1 MNIISNFDVVM
12 WDRGLRV
19 RNVVFMNFPSNET
32 RAIYGPIILDRCT
45 DRCGGKLL
53 SYLTIY

>member
-1 MNIISNFDVVM
+1 M

-45 DRCGGKLL
+45 DRCGGRNPSLMNI
-53 SYLTIY
+53 SD

>member
-1 MNIISNFDVVM
+1 M

-32 RAIYGPIILDRCT
+32 RAIQGPIILDRCT
-45 DRCGGKLL
+45 DRCGGMHVQDRYIHHYE
-53 SYLTIY
+53 SCYFST

>member
-1 MNIISNFDVVM
+1 M

-45 DRCGGKLL
+45 DRCGGMNDVIII
-53 SYLTIY
+53 TIFGYFSI